1 MAPIARQPASGHRS
15 KALLLAACSVA
26 LLVASPCAVGADQ
39 TVAAPPAA
47 PPAVVP
53 VASGD
58 LSLRQVV
65 LAVRSGSRAIQA
77 KRLDRDIAAASVERA
92 RAVFE
97 PTFTASTTLAHD
109 RQRST
114 PEEDLARYGVGN
126 QVGLYERDSRDYS
139 AGISALVSTGAKL
152 EAKATLSEFLTNIT
166 RNLRQNDLFDHRA
179 YVGLTLTQP
188 LARDAGREVTTAK
201 LRIAELDDAAAAQSS
216 LDTESSVVAEAC
228 MAYLDL
234 ALAQQRIGIALER
247 VRMGEQVLTEAK
259 SRVLQGRA
267 PESELWDVENALA
280 RYHAALSE
288 AEQQRLERMN
298 RLRTLLNVRGSA
310 QAGALRAA
318 DPLPPTRTDLPTA
331 TRGIQIAI
339 ENRTDLK
346 GKKLALERETVQ
358 LSFARNQLLPRVD
371 LVASAGFNGLDTSRL
386 RALDPDRM
394 GSYPSYSIGL
404 QVSIPMD
411 GNQLAKADLRSALA
425 RRQDA
430 EQSIQAL
437 EVAIANDVE
446 TSVGLIASAVR
457 RFELTSDVAQ
467 REQRQ
472 LDLDR
477 RRMTEGR
484 GSLREVLISQERAS
498 GARLQMLDQ
507 QTQHAKA
514 DVLLDAAQGTLLGRF
529 QP

>member
-358 LSFARNQLLPRVD
+358 LSFARNQLQPRVD